1 MKHQA
6 HMTRIK
12 YSIEYQ
18 ESKAEGLRPIDDGE
32 AIGIKFEDEK
42 GFALIPNVGDYVHIG
57 QDPTGQRTDFSGVVR
72 YRSFFYQRTDNET
85 VFCHINIVVQPSDVD
100 TGLLIKE

>member
-1 MKHQA
+1 
-6 HMTRIK
+6 MTKIT

-18 ESKAEGLRPIDDGE
+18 ESQGEGLRPIDDGE
-32 AIGIKFEDEK
+32 VIGIRFEDDK

-57 QDPTGQRTDFSGVVR
+57 KETSGERAHFEGVVR
-72 YRSFFYQRTDNET
+72 YRSFFYQRTDDET
-85 VFCHINIVVQPSDVD
+85 VFCHINIVVQHSDID